1 MEKCPPQF
9 DISHFAP
16 IWQGMLMNQVAP
28 RRALLLLNPNARTGD
43 APLGSALSVLAAAGI
58 SVEVERYGSAAEVSA
73 DIVRRGRNFD
83 LAIVGG
89 GDGTVNAAARGILET
104 GLPMGILPMGTAN
117 DLARTL
123 SIPLDLTEAAK
134 VIVAGATR
142 RIDVGDVNG
151 HLFFN
156 VASIGLAAELARRL
170 NPTTKKRWGRLA
182 YAVAALQS
190 LLSARPF
197 SAVIVTKE
205 GETRVRTLQ
214 IAVGNGR
221 HYGGGTVIEASAAID
236 DGHLDLYSLEVSSVW
251 KLALMLR
258 DFRRGSHGLWSEV
271 RTHRCTEF
279 EVRTRKPRPVN
290 TDGDL
295 VAFTPARFTI
305 RPSAVSV
312 FAPAA

>member
-1 MEKCPPQF
+1 M
-9 DISHFAP
+9 
-16 IWQGMLMNQVAP
+16 GLMTINQASP
-28 RRALLLLNPNARTGD
+28 RRALLLLNPHARTGD
-43 APLGSALSVLAAAGI
+43 APLESAMSVLAAANI
-58 SVEVERYGSAAEVSA
+58 TVEVERYGSAAEVSA
-73 DIVRRGRNFD
+73 DIVRRGSSFD

-89 GDGTVNAAARGILET
+89 GDGTINAAARGILET

-123 SIPLDLTEAAK
+123 SIPLSLSDAAK

-182 YAVAALQS
+182 YAIAAMQS

-205 GETRVRTLQ
+205 GETRVKTMQ

-236 DGHLDLYSLEVSSVW
+236 DEHLDLYSLEVSSVW

-258 DFRRGSHGLWSEV
+258 DFRRGSHGLWREV
-271 RTHRCTEF
+271 RTHRCVEF

-295 VAFTPARFTI
+295 VTFTPARFTI
-305 RPSAVSV
+305 RPSAISV
-312 FAPAA
+312 FAPAG

>member
-1 MEKCPPQF
+1 MGVF
-9 DISHFAP
+9 
-16 IWQGMLMNQVAP
+16 
-28 RRALLLLNPNARTGD
+28 
-43 APLGSALSVLAAAGI
+43 AAAGI
-58 SVEVERYGSAAEVSA
+58 DVAVERFGSPVEVSA
-73 DIVRRGRNFD
+73 DIIRRGSDFD
-83 LAIVGG
+83 LIIVGG
-89 GDGTVNAAARGILET
+89 GDGTVSAAAHGVIET

-123 SIPLDLTEAAK
+123 SIPLNLADAAR
-134 VIVAGATR
+134 VIVAGAIR

-156 VASIGLAAELARRL
+156 VASIGLAADLARRL
-170 NPTTKKRWGRLA
+170 TPTTKKRWGRLA
-182 YAVAALQS
+182 YAITAIQS

-197 SAVIVTKE
+197 SATIVTRE
-205 GETRVRTLQ
+205 GETKVRTMQ

-251 KLALMLR
+251 KLALMLP
-258 DFRRGSHGLWSEV
+258 DFRRGAHGLWQEV
-271 RTHRCTEF
+271 RTIRCVEF

-295 VAFTPARFTI
+295 VTFTPARFTI
-305 RPSAVSV
+305 RPAAVSV

>member
-1 MEKCPPQF
+1 MHHVRRMADPPK
-9 DISHFAP
+9 
-16 IWQGMLMNQVAP
+16 P
-28 RRALLLLNPNARTGD
+28 RRALLLLNPHARLGD
-43 APLGSALSVLAAAGI
+43 SPLQDAMDIFAAAGI
-58 SVEVERYGSAAEVSA
+58 EIAVERYASAAEVSP
-73 DIVRRGRNFD
+73 DIVRRASGFD

-123 SIPLDLTEAAK
+123 SIPLGLADAAK
-134 VIVAGATR
+134 IIVAGHTR

-156 VASIGLAAELARRL
+156 VASIGLAADLARRL
-170 NPTTKKRWGRLA
+170 TPTVKKRWGRLA
-182 YAVAALQS
+182 YAIAALQT

-197 SAVIVTKE
+197 SATIVTKE
-205 GETRVRTLQ
+205 GETKVKTLQ

-258 DFRRGSHGLWSEV
+258 DFRRGAHGLWQEV
-271 RTHRCTEF
+271 RTHRCVEF
-279 EVRTRKPRPVN
+279 EVRTRRPRPVN

-295 VAFTPARFTI
+295 VTFTPAYFSI
-305 RPSAVSV
+305 RPAALAVFTPKSTTL
-312 FAPAA
+312 